1 MDDIE
6 KKHQIRD
13 AATILLLRKRA
24 GRHQVLMGQRGASAA
39 FMPNKYVFPGGV
51 IDPQDYEICPDM
63 PLNGLAMTKLS
74 IKAPANIAQASA
86 MAAIRELWE
95 ETGLILG
102 QVGTAPKDIP
112 HDWQGFFA
120 KDVVPRAGA
129 LNFMF
134 RAVTPPGRPRRF
146 DARFFWADSA
156 GIVGSDE
163 DFAGA
168 SDELSHL
175 HWIDLEAAKALD
187 LPFVTEVV
195 LSEIIAIMQAPDTP
209 RKVPFFYHD
218 DERSHFMLL

>member
-6 KKHQIRD
+6 KKHHIRD

-24 GRHQVLMGQRGASAA
+24 GHHQVLMGQRGASAA
-39 FMPNKYVFPGGV
+39 FMPNKYVFPGGA
-51 IDPQDYEICPDM
+51 IDPQDYEIYPDI
-63 PLNGLAMTKLS
+63 PLNGHAMVKLS
-74 IKAPANIAQASA
+74 IKAPANIAQAA
-86 MAAIRELWE
+86 ALAAIRELWE

-102 QVGTAPKDIP
+102 QAGTSPKGIP
-112 HDWQGFFA
+112 RDWQGFFA
-120 KDVVPRAGA
+120 KGVVPRVGA

-156 GIVGSDE
+156 GVLGSDE
-163 DFAGA
+163 DFSEA
-168 SDELSHL
+168 SDELGHL
-175 HWIDLEAAKALD
+175 HWIDLEEAKTLD

-195 LSEIIAIMQAPDTP
+195 LSEIIAIMLAPDSS

-218 DERSHFMLL
+218 DERSHFLLL